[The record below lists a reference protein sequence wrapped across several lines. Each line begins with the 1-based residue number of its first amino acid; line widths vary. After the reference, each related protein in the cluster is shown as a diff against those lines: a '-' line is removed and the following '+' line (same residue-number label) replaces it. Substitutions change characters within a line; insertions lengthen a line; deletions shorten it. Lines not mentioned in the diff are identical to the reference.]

1 MKYKDL
7 IKKISKTSG
16 VGQKTVERTLAE
28 YKAKGIVSSPNKI
41 KIRKTAMDKTED
53 FDQNAIRQKNSALI
67 ERNDIVCWR
76 RKYLESINY
85 YRLSGRPIYYLD
97 ETWVNAGETSTKSWV
112 DTTISSPRVAFLRG
126 LTTGQKE
133 PSGKSKRLIVLHIGS
148 SDGFV
153 PGALLCFESKKNTSD
168 YHDEMNGDTFYDWFI
183 KILPSLKE
191 NAVIVMDNAS
201 YHSVKK
207 NRFPTMAWNKQE
219 IKDWLENEGH
229 IAQPEL
235 LKSQLLELV
244 NQFKPL
250 SDTYV
255 IDEIAKENNKI
266 VLRLPPYH
274 CELNPIVLAWSWIK
288 HYVRMHNTTFKL
300 QDVHNLLKDAVEHV
314 TSEMWTSF
322 IGHVIKEED
331 KFLRVD
337 HLSDEVFDA
346 ETGEH
351 TLTITGDTT
360 SDSDYENI

>member
-1 MKYKDL
+1 
-7 IKKISKTSG
+7 
-16 VGQKTVERTLAE
+16 
-28 YKAKGIVSSPNKI
+28 
-41 KIRKTAMDKTED
+41 
-53 FDQNAIRQKNSALI
+53 
-67 ERNDIVCWR
+67 
-76 RKYLESINY
+76 
-85 YRLSGRPIYYLD
+85 
-97 ETWVNAGETSTKSWV
+97 
-112 DTTISSPRVAFLRG
+112 
-126 LTTGQKE
+126 
-133 PSGKSKRLIVLHIGS
+133 
-148 SDGFV
+148 
-153 PGALLCFESKKNTSD
+153 
-168 YHDEMNGDTFYDWFI
+168 
-183 KILPSLKE
+183 
-191 NAVIVMDNAS
+191 MDNAS

-235 LKSQLLELV
+235 LKSQLLELA

-274 CELNPIVLAWSWIK
+274 CELNPIELAWSWIK
-288 HYVRMHNTTFKL
+288 HYVRMNNTTFKL

-314 TSEMWTSF
+314 TSEMWTNF

-331 KFLRVD
+331 KLLRVD

-360 SDSDYENI
+360 SDSDDENI